1 MKLYSKHI
9 KRMLD
14 LIFASMA
21 LFLLSPLLLV
31 ISILV
36 RLTLGSPVIFR
47 QTRPGKDEKLFT
59 LYKFRS
65 MTNQTNKKGELLS
78 DSQRLTKFGRFLRA
92 SSLDE
97 LLELINIIKGDMS
110 IVGPRPLSIYY
121 LPHYTSTMR
130 KRHQVRPGLTG
141 LAQVSGRNDLPW
153 DERLALDI
161 EYVRNISFLIDLK
174 IIFVTFFKVFGRS
187 NVSIRGTTS
196 IKDFGPYSVIKE
208 QGKTHMRIN
217 DMTYSEIGSYW
228 WLEGDNFKEGNTLRH
243 FDWLP
248 VVDDFAFSFS
258 GRAAISIALQ
268 DIMISLNIKKAY
280 VPSYSCVSMLQPFVD
295 YEIPIVFY
303 DVHYDDGFTYHVPQI
318 DNDSVALVM
327 NYFGIETHKV
337 KNVIMDFK
345 QQGAIVIE
353 DITHSMLCQQ
363 NASVGS
369 DYYITSLRKWLGIPS
384 GGWVGKRSG
393 SILKKPYLDSN
404 HLVVDKV
411 AGMKEKFAYLTGN
424 QESKE
429 RFLLLHSTFEN
440 DLIHL
445 DKMLKIDDLSLGIL
459 NHTDMHEVIKRRR
472 ENVSV
477 LVHGLHDFD
486 DHILRIP
493 KLEMSVDTPIYLPIF
508 LNTENRD
515 SLREFLISR
524 GIYCPIHWPEVMG
537 AKVGI
542 RENELSL
549 VCDQRYSSNDM
560 HAIIKTIHA
569 WYDEIQH

>member
-1 MKLYSKHI
+1 
-9 KRMLD
+9 MLD

-31 ISILV
+31 ISIFV

-174 IIFVTFFKVFGRS
+174 IIFVTFAKVFGRS

-268 DIMISLNIKKAY
+268 DIMMSLNIKKAY

-295 YEIPIVFY
+295 YGIPLVFY

-345 QQGAIVIE
+345 QQGAA
-353 DITHSMLCQQ
+353 LGQQ
-363 NASVGS
+363 RGGGDTGS
-369 DYYITSLRKWLGIPS
+369 
-384 GGWVGKRSG
+384 
-393 SILKKPYLDSN
+393 
-404 HLVVDKV
+404 
-411 AGMKEKFAYLTGN
+411 F
-424 QESKE
+424 
-429 RFLLLHSTFEN
+429 
-440 DLIHL
+440 
-445 DKMLKIDDLSLGIL
+445 
-459 NHTDMHEVIKRRR
+459 
-472 ENVSV
+472 
-477 LVHGLHDFD
+477 
-486 DHILRIP
+486 
-493 KLEMSVDTPIYLPIF
+493 
-508 LNTENRD
+508 
-515 SLREFLISR
+515 
-524 GIYCPIHWPEVMG
+524 
-537 AKVGI
+537 
-542 RENELSL
+542 
-549 VCDQRYSSNDM
+549 
-560 HAIIKTIHA
+560 
-569 WYDEIQH
+569 